1 MGIMKKI
8 STVLILFAVAMS
20 VLALPQNKILKLE
33 PVAQTS
39 VKTKVVEMIKHD
51 VTKRVARPEQ
61 TNVDDNHFAAQA
73 KHAIRPVQNAV
84 KETIT
89 LDGGVFLVEP
99 EYEAETREWYIAVES
114 HGYTFRL
121 CWYGPADDFTGTFSF
136 DDISWDWTWGWYQS
150 ADLFYEIFPS
160 DINMT
165 ISQQKVSN
173 YLTQIILDAT
183 ITDTNDNIYVLHI
196 VHEMFTPKSTVETV
210 LENAQLTIGEGYY
223 VLDGNNNELDLQLTV
238 NSSTIDGLYNK
249 DYFDLNATKIT
260 YDGVEQQL
268 LQATLMITGGTLPNG
283 SLGYF
288 ADLSFYNQDTILHHV
303 SMQASLPAVKDT
315 IEVVCTNL
323 QVDESLGSFGLIMVS
338 GSNDFYDVFAM
349 YEGEYADA
357 GVYNVSVSITDKIT
371 WLEPTEAITATLTLT
386 EETDGWHANIEA
398 YGKDYN
404 WYSIDMSYVVPEPT
418 DTVDITFETTAIG
431 TYLPYD
437 NNMLQLLHYGD
448 DYEASLTVYGKGL
461 GDSFTMDNVYLDYSG
476 IYNKKI
482 GRSVIFADVNGTLNQ
497 YGDTTVISAS
507 VIGFDAV
514 QYNLHLWYVAPTPT
528 DTVEIEMP
536 IEFINSMDYGY
547 YTLGAYTPDSVW
559 YVSLSPITNEVA
571 GSFAN
576 DGVFGRLGSEGGQ
589 YDFYGGETYI
599 YEEATLNRYS
609 VEKGTLIVEMTPDGK
624 ITAEA
629 KVICSNAIYYHI
641 KMTSEYNTHLDFD
654 EPEEIIDRVYTTED
668 NVFIENQVEAN
679 GYIYLALTAGDESDM
694 AAFFFYTEEVDEDI
708 IIPVGVYPINYTEEY
723 GTVQANPGVQGNGVL
738 PSFYAKVW
746 EDGSLEV
753 PLWLLVGGTVEVRKD
768 EQLNA
773 HLEVNAYNS
782 YGVPVH
788 IVFDGTPTAL
798 PDTRYPI
805 SDTRKILQNGQLLI
819 IRNGETY
826 NAIGNRL

>member
-1 MGIMKKI
+1 MKRI
-8 STVLILFAVAMS
+8 FTLLIVTVMATSMVALEEAI
-20 VLALPQNKILKLE
+20 VPLKE
-33 PVAQTS
+33 KKS
-39 VKTKVVEMIKHD
+39 EITKVALKSSILDIRKQ
-51 VTKRVARPEQ
+51 VARPTLL
-61 TNVDDNHFAAQA
+61 TNINKKRFKEKTQQYI
-73 KHAIRPVQNAV
+73 KPIQNAV
-84 KETIT
+84 AETIT

-121 CWYGPADDFTGTFSF
+121 CWYGSADDFTGTFSF

-160 DINMT
+160 DITMT
-165 ISQQKVSN
+165 IAEKQISN

-196 VHEMFTPKSTVETV
+196 VHEMFTPKSTVETI

-223 VLDGNNNELDLQLTV
+223 IIDGNDNKLDIQLTI
-238 NSSTIDGLYNK
+238 NSPTVDGLYNK

-260 YDGVEQQL
+260 YNGVEQQI
-268 LQATLMITGGTLPNG
+268 LQATLMIMGGTLPNG

-288 ADLSFYNQDTILHHV
+288 ADFSFYNQDTILHHV

-315 IEVVCTNL
+315 IEIACTNL
-323 QVDESLGSFGLIMVS
+323 QVDESMADFGLIMVS

-371 WLEPTEAITATLTLT
+371 WLEPTGTISAILTLT

-431 TYLPYD
+431 TYLPYE

-476 IYNKKI
+476 IYNKEI

-514 QYNLHLWYVAPTPT
+514 QYNLHLWYVAPTPI

-547 YTLGAYTPDSVW
+547 YTLGAYTPDSTW
-559 YVSLSPITNEVA
+559 YVSLSPITSEVA

-576 DGVFGRLGSEGGQ
+576 DGVFGRMGSEGGQ

-609 VEKGTLIVEMTPDGK
+609 VEKGTLIVEMTTDGK

-629 KVICSNAIYYHI
+629 KIICSNAIYYHI

-654 EPEEIIDRVYTTED
+654 EPSMDVDRIYTTED
-668 NVFIENQVEAN
+668 NVFIENQVEEN
-679 GYIYLALTAGDESDM
+679 GYIYLAITAGDESDM
-694 AAFFFYTEEVDEDI
+694 AAFFYTEEVDEDI
-708 IIPVGVYPINYTEEY
+708 IIPEGIYPINYTEEY

-738 PSFYAKVW
+738 PSFYAKIW

-782 YGVPVH
+782 YGVPIH
-788 IVFDGTPTAL
+788 IVYDGSGTDVENIGTTPN
-798 PDTRYPI
+798 I
-805 SDTRKILQNGQLLI
+805 IIKKVMINGQLMILH
-819 IRNGETY
+819 NNKVFNT
-826 NAIGNRL
+826 IGASIKER